1 VATSTS
7 SWSASRADRF
17 EALSGT
23 AEPPALVKSG
33 STIRLRWRVPPS
45 AAQDREMDT
54 ASPTTAG
61 DVDAAVLQA
70 AAAAAMDYAMSV
82 DGRRVFPDSE
92 ALAALAMFD
101 EALPDV
107 GADPLSTLRI
117 LDGVG
122 SPATVAT
129 TGGRYF
135 GFVIGGAY
143 PVAVG
148 SSWLSSAWDQNGALP
163 VMSPVAAKLHEVAR
177 DWLVDLLRLPADT
190 AVAFV
195 TGATVANASCLAA
208 GRDALLARLG
218 WDAQADGL
226 FGAPAIDVVIG
237 ECGHSTVSKSLGLVG
252 LGRERVTLVGA
263 DGQGRMRA
271 DLLPD
276 VDGPVLV
283 CAQAGEVNTG
293 AFDPFDEIAD
303 WVSERSGWLHVDGA
317 FGLWALA
324 DPARAPLVAGLDRA
338 DSWATDAHK
347 WLNVTYDCGIAFV
360 RQPADL
366 RRTFA
371 SLAGYLPP
379 DAGFEAMHNTP
390 QSSQRARQIEVW
402 SVLRTLGR
410 QGVADLVT
418 GACEAAT
425 TIADR
430 LRAGGLTILNNVVL
444 NQVLARL
451 VDGPTTEVLIA
462 EIQSDGRI
470 WCGPT
475 QWDGATAMR
484 ISVSSWKTGAAD
496 TAFAADVILDCA
508 DRIRADARP

>member
-1 VATSTS
+1 MD
-7 SWSASRADRF
+7 SAS
-17 EALSGT
+17 
-23 AEPPALVKSG
+23 P
-33 STIRLRWRVPPS
+33 
-45 AAQDREMDT
+45 
-54 ASPTTAG
+54 ASPAVG
-61 DVDAAVLQA
+61 VDADVLQA
-70 AAAAAMDYAMSV
+70 AAAAAMEYATSV
-82 DGRRVFPDSE
+82 DDRRVAPGPE
-92 ALAALAMFD
+92 ALAALASFD
-101 EALPDV
+101 EALPEV
-107 GADPLSTLRI
+107 GADPLSTLR
-117 LDGVG
+117 LLHEVG

-129 TGGRYF
+129 TGPRYF
-135 GFVIGGAY
+135 GFVIGAAY
-143 PVAVG
+143 PVALG
-148 SSWLSSAWDQNGALP
+148 TSWLSSAWDQNGALP
-163 VMSPVAAKLHEVAR
+163 VMSPVAAKLHDVTR
-177 DWLVDLLRLPADT
+177 DWLVDLLRLPAGT

-208 GRDALLARLG
+208 GRDALLAELG
-218 WDAQADGL
+218 WDAQAEGL
-226 FGAPAIDVVIG
+226 FGAPAFEVVIG
-237 ECGHSTVSKSLGLVG
+237 ERAHSTVSKSLGLVG
-252 LGRERVTLVGA
+252 LGRQRVTVVPA
-263 DGQGRMRA
+263 DDQGRMRA

-276 VDGPVLV
+276 LDGPVLV
-283 CAQAGEVNTG
+283 CAQAGDVNTG

-324 DPARAPLVAGLDRA
+324 DPARAGLVAGLDRA

-347 WLNVTYDCGIAFV
+347 WLNVTYDSGIAFV

-371 SLAGYLPP
+371 SVAGYLPP

-390 QSSQRARQIEVW
+390 QSSQRSRQIEVW

-418 GACEAAT
+418 GACDAAT
-425 TIADR
+425 TIAAR
-430 LRAGGLTILNNVVL
+430 LRDGGLTILNDVVL

-451 VDGPTTEVLIA
+451 VDGPTTEALIA

-484 ISVSSWKTGAAD
+484 ISVSSWKTRSAD
-496 TAFAADVILDCA
+496 ATFAADVILDCA
-508 DRIRADARP
+508 ARIR